1 MKKNITIYEGWLME
15 DWSSKLCVDED
26 RLEDIFEEL
35 KGSKGVKVKIIIE
48 ESGEKSITPS

>member
-15 DWSSKLCVDED
+15 DWSGKLCVDED

-35 KGSKGVKVKIIIE
+35 RGSKGVKVKIIIE
-48 ESGEKSITPS
+48 ESGEK